1 MSKASIAPLFV
12 LFMTVLCSAQSTTT
26 QTAAPQTPG
35 PPPTEIFVASLTIT
49 GGDAV
54 VGKPVNVSNSP
65 GYDNQPSF
73 APDGTV
79 LYFTSGRG
87 DVASKCGSPQTDIY
101 KFVLQTR
108 ELVRVT
114 ETPDCEYSPTVTPDG
129 THLSVV
135 RVEPDGTQRLWRVTL
150 DGKNAEVVLANVKP
164 VGYHAWFDEK
174 TLALFVLGQPA
185 TLQIADTGTGKA
197 EVAAT
202 NIGQSLQRMPK
213 AGVSFVQ
220 QGGTNEN
227 RTLTITQLTTMAGK
241 VVTKPLTAAVA
252 GATQAHVT
260 WTPDGT
266 LLMARGGSLYAWHA
280 DRPDWKSIADLLAL
294 GLENVTRL
302 AVSPSGDRIAIVA
315 AGGH

>member
-1 MSKASIAPLFV
+1 MSKASIAPCSV
-12 LFMTVLCSAQSTTT
+12 LFMTVLCSAQSTPPR
-26 QTAAPQTPG
+26 TAARQAPG
-35 PPPTEIFVASLTIT
+35 PPPTEIFVASLTIA
-49 GGDAV
+49 GGDVV

-79 LYFTSGRG
+79 LYFTSARG
-87 DVASKCGSPQTDIY
+87 EVASKCGSPQTDIY
-101 KFVLQTR
+101 KLVLQTR
-108 ELVRVT
+108 ELARVT

-129 THLSVV
+129 RHLSVI
-135 RVEPDGTQRLWRVTL
+135 RVEPDGTQRLWRFTL

-164 VGYHAWFDEK
+164 VGYHAWLDEK

-185 TLQIADTGTGKA
+185 TLQIADTGTGRA

-227 RTLTITQLTTMAGK
+227 RTLTITQLTVSGGK

-252 GATQAHVT
+252 GATQAHLA

-266 LLMARGGSLYAWHA
+266 LLMAAGATLYAWRA
-280 DRPDWKSIADLLAL
+280 DRPDWKTVADLTAL
-294 GLENVTRL
+294 GLATVTRL
-302 AVSPSGDRIAIVA
+302 AVSPSGDRIAMVA